1 MMHDFVRDF
10 ETPSQALNSDFS
22 YESVLI
28 FGAIC
33 IRQFLKL
40 DEHLFNFELRFLS
53 MPVTNVNSNLFPV
66 PFKGATAGEPFRF
79 QIECKNWKISI
90 RSMSLCEVLHYVLS

>member
-40 DEHLFNFELRFLS
+40 YERLFNFELLRFIS
-53 MPVTNVNSNLFPV
+53 MPVTNATVTFFPSHSRQQPQGADIAVSQVEIFTRKWNL
-66 PFKGATAGEPFRF
+66 R
-79 QIECKNWKISI
+79 I
-90 RSMSLCEVLHYVLS
+90 